1 MRVVARGE
9 GCDWDPDKAECE
21 ARVLA
26 TEVLDQCL
34 AVALGR
40 ARRDIEREYDWLF
53 RPMKLTTA
61 QLRLL
66 SLIVLRGPVR
76 GVELARL
83 SGTRRQTV
91 SRSVRRMF
99 AKGWLDVALADDL
112 ESPALVASSAGLAL
126 LRAAYPLWK
135 IAQSMARARVT
146 QLLTTGA

>member
-1 MRVVARGE
+1 MRVVARGD
-9 GCDWDPDKAECE
+9 GCDWEPEEEERK

-34 AVALGR
+34 AIALGL
-40 ARRDIEREYDWLF
+40 ARRDVEREYDRLF
-53 RPMKLTTA
+53 RPMRLTTA

-83 SGTRRQTV
+83 SRTRRQTV

-99 AKGWLDVALADDL
+99 SKGWLDVALADDL
-112 ESPALVASSAGLAL
+112 ESPALVASDEGLMV

-135 IAQSMARARVT
+135 IAQSMARARVA
-146 QLLTTGA
+146 QLLSTGT